1 MEIFLKQFSLVSE
14 VTNNGNQKFNIPT
27 SIDISIKTHQFVC
40 IRDHS
45 YITSALV
52 GGKGG
57 SENANF
63 LLFLVLKTCL
73 RRGGAKNPK
82 NVMT

>member
-1 MEIFLKQFSLVSE
+1 MD
-14 VTNNGNQKFNIPT
+14 G
-27 SIDISIKTHQFVC
+27 
-40 IRDHS
+40 DHS

-63 LLFLVLKTCL
+63 CLFLVLKTCW
-73 RRGGAKNPK
+73 RGVQKSQKYMNGPMRQVLSQKRSLTAFGGGKNYQ
-82 NVMT
+82 